1 MGSYRM
7 AMRLIAGDPSIFAA
21 NPCHVETLLAANIL

>member
-1 MGSYRM
+1 MGSYRT

-21 NPCHVETLLAANIL
+21 NPCQVETLLASKIL